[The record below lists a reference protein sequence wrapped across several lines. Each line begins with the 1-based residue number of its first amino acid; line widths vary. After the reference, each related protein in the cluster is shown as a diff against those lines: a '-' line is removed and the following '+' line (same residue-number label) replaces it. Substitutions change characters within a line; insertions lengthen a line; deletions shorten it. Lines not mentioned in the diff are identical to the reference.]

1 MMKRWILA
9 AVVVVALVYAIV
21 PQLPLPGLPSFQEE
35 DVEVA
40 DQHATVCPA
49 GAKKANLDFTIED
62 MNGQKVK
69 LASYKGKVILLD
81 FWATWCGPCK
91 AEIPNFVELQQ
102 QYGRQGL
109 SVLGL
114 SVDDTVDKLKPFA
127 DDLKMNYP
135 VLVGLGRDD
144 VQDAFG
150 PIWGIPTTFLISRDG
165 RICRKNTGIQGKDKY
180 DRSRS
185 SRCGLQGFESDC
197 VTGRQERRCSKVLP
211 TPVSP
216 AVAASAFGT
225 ASKAAP

>member
-35 DVEVA
+35 DAEAA

-102 QYGRQGL
+102 QYGGQGL

-180 DRSRS
+180 
-185 SRCGLQGFESDC
+185 
-197 VTGRQERRCSKVLP
+197 ERDI
-211 TPVSP
+211 
-216 AVAASAFGT
+216 
-225 ASKAAP
+225 KALL